1 MDFVKIKP
9 EDFETLAE
17 LQKAYKAEIGE
28 AEPADAELESLKQA
42 IGAGRIQFYG
52 CLCGGALVACCSVCE
67 TYSTFH
73 YGRSGVL
80 EDFYIRPAYRGRGL
94 SRRLLE
100 ECIGAAK
107 QIGYCHMR
115 LDTLPFMTAAM
126 GLYKA
131 YGFYEIPP
139 YYDNP
144 IPAVF
149 LQKDL

>member
-28 AEPADAELESLKQA
+28 AAPADAELESLKQA

-80 EDFYIRPAYRGRGL
+80 EDFYIRPAHRHKGIARKLVAFAYAQ
-94 SRRLLE
+94 S
-100 ECIGAAK
+100 GA
-107 QIGYCHMR
+107 GS
-115 LDTLPFMTAAM
+115 LTV
-126 GLYKA
+126 G
-131 YGFYEIPP
+131 
-139 YYDNP
+139 
-144 IPAVF
+144 
-149 LQKDL
+149 

>member
-28 AEPADAELESLKQA
+28 AAPADAELESLKQA

-80 EDFYIRPAYRGRGL
+80 EDFYIRPAHRHKGIARKLVTFAYAQSGAGSLTVGCADCDLPMYRAIGFKTPLGN
-94 SRRLLE
+94 LL
-100 ECIGAAK
+100 
-107 QIGYCHMR
+107 
-115 LDTLPFMTAAM
+115 
-126 GLYKA
+126 A
-131 YGFYEIPP
+131 YGE
-139 YYDNP
+139 
-144 IPAVF
+144 
-149 LQKDL
+149 

>member
-80 EDFYIRPAYRGRGL
+80 EDFYIRPAYRHKGIARKLVAFAYAQSGAGSL
-94 SRRLLE
+94 TVGCADCDLPMYRAIGFKMPLGNLL
-100 ECIGAAK
+100 
-107 QIGYCHMR
+107 
-115 LDTLPFMTAAM
+115 
-126 GLYKA
+126 A
-131 YGFYEIPP
+131 YGE
-139 YYDNP
+139 
-144 IPAVF
+144 
-149 LQKDL
+149 